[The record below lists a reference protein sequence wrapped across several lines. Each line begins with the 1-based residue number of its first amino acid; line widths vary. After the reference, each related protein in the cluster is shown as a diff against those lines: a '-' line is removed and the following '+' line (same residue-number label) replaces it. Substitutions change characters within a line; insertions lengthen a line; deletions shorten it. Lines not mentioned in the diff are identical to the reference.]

1 MSRADAGTSAP
12 TGGSG
17 PAGADDPTGAGA
29 PARPRVVIVDDDA
42 LVRTGL
48 RLILG
53 GPGGVEVVGEADDG
67 DAAVDL
73 VTRLRPDVVL
83 MDIRMARVDG
93 IAATRE
99 LLRRWPALRV
109 LVLTTFDD
117 DDLVVEALRAGAR
130 GFLLKD
136 TPPDRLVA
144 AVHDVASG
152 DHSLSPSVTALLVQH
167 VAGTTHDPRAD
178 DARAVSRVAVLE
190 RVSGV
195 SHVVAPDGVVRRVDV
210 AVVVVVAGQRWWRG
224 DDHRKIAIDCAIIA
238 AKKDS
243 RRLVWPAVG
252 TIEIG

>member
-1 MSRADAGTSAP
+1 MAAPGDDAVTADA
-12 TGGSG
+12 
-17 PAGADDPTGAGA
+17 PAQ
-29 PARPRVVIVDDDA
+29 PRVVLVDDDA

-99 LLRRWPALRV
+99 LLRRWPDLRV

-144 AVHDVASG
+144 AVRDVASG

-167 VAGTTHDPRAD
+167 VASTSPDLRAGTARARLALLTEREAEV
-178 DARAVSRVAVLE
+178 ARAVA
-190 RVSGV
+190 
-195 SHVVAPDGVVRRVDV
+195 
-210 AVVVVVAGQRWWRG
+210 RG
-224 DDHRKIAIDCAIIA
+224 ASNA
-238 AKKDS
+238 
-243 RRLVWPAVG
+243 
-252 TIEIG
+252 EIGRELYLTVATVKAHVSRILTKLDLENRVQIALLVHDAGG